1 MPNTFSVLCVHG
13 VGHGDKD
20 ATLKPSWT
28 EAITSNLQRFQPDL
42 EVDCEFFA
50 YDDLFDHAPLN
61 PVVYGKA
68 LAELLAS
75 GVIHGIG
82 DLFGA
87 TRGILD
93 VPDLVRWTAGMVAQW
108 ASEPDLRSKL
118 RKRLAAAVA
127 ERPYSLVCAHSLG
140 TLACYDTFQRDSSTM
155 TGKAFM
161 TFGSQIGNACVRDC
175 FAGRI
180 DAIKARQW
188 YHLFNREDHVL
199 TAQIKIDAPNFAQV
213 LTEFDKAGDI
223 LNHDP
228 VLYLN
233 HENTR
238 ARVWPDLAGGRASRR
253 VSRAFSAIDKAM
265 APAHR
270 EAAITPDRRAL
281 LIGINDY
288 PDPANRLEGCVNDV
302 FLMSAVLQ
310 ERGFRA
316 ADIRIVLND
325 RATTVNL
332 MERLHW
338 LLDHV
343 PDDGERFLFYSGHG
357 AQMPSYSAQG
367 EVDRLDE
374 CLVPYDFDWNPQH
387 AIRDKQFVE
396 FYSQLP
402 YDSRFVAVFDCCH
415 SGGLTREGGLRARGL
430 TPPDDIRHR
439 AMCWDENA
447 GRWDKRVLPDLA
459 RTQKKE
465 TFRLGRGGHLHGLT
479 DAQYDRERDALD
491 HRGPYLPVIYEACQE
506 KQLSYE
512 YRDGSTSY
520 GAFTFSLAKAIRAA
534 EADGEHLTFRQ
545 LAARATAQL
554 KTLKYDQTPNLDGPG
569 RVLGK
574 RIPWAATK
582 AKTRKRKRS

>member
-13 VGHGDKD
+13 VGHGDQD

-28 EAITSNLQRFQPDL
+28 QAITANLQRWQPNLD
-42 EVDCEFFA
+42 VDCRFLL

-87 TRGILD
+87 TRGIFD
-93 VPDLVRWTAGMVAQW
+93 VPDEVRWTAGMVAQW

-118 RKRLAAAVA
+118 RKRLLAAIA
-127 ERPYSLVCAHSLG
+127 EAPYSLVCAHSLG
-140 TLACYDTFQRDSSTM
+140 TLVCYDTFRREPAAITNK
-155 TGKAFM
+155 TFM
-161 TFGSQIGNACVRDC
+161 TFGSQIGNPCVRDC

-180 DAIKARQW
+180 EPVKARQW

-199 TAQIKIDAPNFAQV
+199 TAHIKIGAPNFSEVA
-213 LTEFDKAGDI
+213 TEFDKAGDI

-228 VLYLN
+228 VMYLN
-233 HENTR
+233 HDNTR
-238 ARVWPDLAGGRASRR
+238 TRVWPDIAGGRTSRR
-253 VSRAFSAIDKAM
+253 VSRTFSTIDKAM
-265 APAHR
+265 APR
-270 EAAITPDRRAL
+270 PETAAPDRRAL

-288 PDPANRLEGCVNDV
+288 PNPANRLEGCVNDV

-310 ERGFRA
+310 ERGFDA

-325 RATTVNL
+325 RATTTNL

-343 PDDGERFLFYSGHG
+343 PDGGERFLFYSGHG
-357 AQMPSYSAQG
+357 AQIPSYSAHG

-439 AMCWDENA
+439 AMQWDEEV
-447 GRWDKRVLPDLA
+447 GRWDKRELPGRA
-459 RTQKKE
+459 RTQKKDLY
-465 TFRLGRGGHLHGLT
+465 RLGRGGHLQGLT

-491 HRGPYLPVIYEACQE
+491 HWGPYLPVIYEACQE

-520 GAFTFSLAKAIRAA
+520 GAFTFSLAKALRAA
-534 EADGEHLTFRQ
+534 EADGEHLTFKQ
-545 LAARATAQL
+545 LAARASAQL

-569 RVLGK
+569 RVVGK
-574 RIPWAATK
+574 KIPWAATK
-582 AKTRKRKRS
+582 TKKRKRS